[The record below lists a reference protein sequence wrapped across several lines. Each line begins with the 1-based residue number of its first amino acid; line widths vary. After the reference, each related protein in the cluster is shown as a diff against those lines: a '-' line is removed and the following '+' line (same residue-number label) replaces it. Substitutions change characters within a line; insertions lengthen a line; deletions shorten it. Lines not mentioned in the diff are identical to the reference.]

1 MKVKIELGSHRREM
15 LLFLSSKIGC
25 HDVSCTLALGLSG
38 TLNSTNYLNLFADLM
53 FEEVMIQFR
62 VQFRVNLLE

>member
-1 MKVKIELGSHRREM
+1 M

-25 HDVSCTLALGLSG
+25 HAVSCKLAMGLSG

-53 FEEVMIQFR
+53 FVEVIIQFG
-62 VQFRVNLLE
+62 VQSRVNLLK

>member
-1 MKVKIELGSHRREM
+1 M

-25 HDVSCTLALGLSG
+25 HDVSCKLAMQGLSG
-38 TLNSTNYLNLFADLM
+38 TLNFTNYLNLFADVM
-53 FEEVMIQFR
+53 FVEVIVQFR